1 MHAKSLQS
9 CPTLCDPIDCSLPC
23 SSVHGILHARIWGS
37 SQRRDQTHISYVSYT
52 GRQVLYHFCHL
63 GSPIIFAGLGQEYKW
78 RPQAHDSVCF
88 LNFREPQ
95 ADAYECHRLHMYISS
110 SFTSPHPGPGDATLK
125 KQNKTKQNAFLD
137 QTLVRLLEGL
147 F

>member
-9 CPTLCDPIDCSLPC
+9 CPTLCDPVDCSLPG
-23 SSVHGILHARIWGS
+23 SSVHGILQARIRGS
-37 SQRRDQTHISYVSYT
+37 SQHRDQTHISYVSYT

-95 ADAYECHRLHMYISS
+95 ADACDCHRVHMCIPS
-110 SFTSPHPGPGDATLK
+110 SFTTPHPRLGDATLTTTTTTTTT
-125 KQNKTKQNAFLD
+125 KTLSLTKP
-137 QTLVRLLEGL
+137 
-147 F
+147 